1 MNDKIKL
8 AEIVVREIK
17 IDLYNEQA
25 SLAELH
31 AAEDFLDAIYLE
43 EVKRMALLNQTIH
56 EIAIQVDAT
65 DESIRDYCRHFRI
78 KVRDLQEGA

>member
-31 AAEDFLDAIYLE
+31 AAEDFLDAIYFE
-43 EVKRMALLNQTIH
+43 EVKRMALLNQTVH
-56 EIAIQVDAT
+56 EIAIQVGAT
-65 DESIRDYCRHFRI
+65 DESIRGYCKNYGI
-78 KVRDLQEGA
+78 EVRDLQEGA